1 VAPPQTGLIAMLHIV
16 QTPAEAV
23 SALWRHRWLAG
34 GVLVAGSAISLQVAL
49 MQPRSFESSALIQI
63 DNLQSVN
70 PEGDART
77 SLASSAWLEQ
87 IEARLMRRD
96 HLLQILDDY
105 GLFSDLPAT
114 DSEKVALL
122 RQTLR
127 IVPVSQ
133 RAPVYGVEPAMGLLQ
148 VTAQADSAE
157 LAATLANDLAA
168 QLVALNAEIVEQ
180 RVQEIAA
187 FYIYEENRLEQQI
200 AQVDAQISDYRRRN
214 FDVLPTGL
222 HNRTEEL
229 LQLGVSIREIDAELV
244 GLRRKQAATDDRG
257 SALERQAAEELQRQ
271 ISVLETQREALQ
283 ARVAEIE
290 DTARQSVTAEAE
302 LAALDRERDT
312 LREQLVGVAN
322 RRVAAESQQRR
333 DSSMVSDSFTLLEK
347 AVPPD
352 YPMSSQRKKIALGG
366 GMLSVLAALAL
377 TLLMEMRR
385 PIIRTAAQM
394 ERITGL
400 RPVIDLPDTKQKNPR
415 R

>member
-1 VAPPQTGLIAMLHIV
+1 MLHIV

-180 RVQEIAA
+180 RVQETAA
-187 FYIYEENRLEQQI
+187 FYIHEETRLEQQI
-200 AQVDAQISDYRRRN
+200 ADVDARISDYRRRN

-366 GMLSVLAALAL
+366 GVLSVLAALAL

>member
-1 VAPPQTGLIAMLHIV
+1 MLHIV
-16 QTPAEAV
+16 QTPAEVV

-180 RVQEIAA
+180 RVQETAA
-187 FYIYEENRLEQQI
+187 FYIHEETRLEQQI
-200 AQVDAQISDYRRRN
+200 ADVDARISDYRRRN

>member
-1 VAPPQTGLIAMLHIV
+1 MLHIV

>member
-1 VAPPQTGLIAMLHIV
+1 MLHIV
-16 QTPAEAV
+16 QTPAEVV

-127 IVPVSQ
+127 IVPVNQ

-148 VTAQADSAE
+148 VTAQANSAE

-180 RVQEIAA
+180 RVQETAA
-187 FYIYEENRLEQQI
+187 FYIHEETRLEQQI
-200 AQVDAQISDYRRRN
+200 ADVDARISDYRRRN

-229 LQLGVSIREIDAELV
+229 LQLGVSTREIDAELV
-244 GLRRKQAATDDRG
+244 GLRRKQAATNDRG

-385 PIIRTAAQM
+385 PVIRTAAQM